1 MDKIIVIGGGG
12 HAKVLMSVLQKAG
25 WNITGYT
32 DIKEGQAVLGVPC
45 LGGDHVLESMLDDYS
60 KYNAVIGVGKID
72 YSNKRLVLQDRFE
85 ELGFHFPVIISPDS
99 IVNSDVLPGAGT
111 VVFDGAVINSGT
123 RTGRACIINTNCTV
137 EHDCILGNNV
147 HIAPGAVL
155 CGGSII
161 GDNCMIGAGAVV
173 IQKAHISAGCLVG
186 AGAVVV
192 GSLSEAGTYV
202 GNPAYRLESS
212 I

>member
-12 HAKVLMSVLQKAG
+12 HAKVLISVLQKAD

-32 DIKEGQAVLGVPC
+32 DIKGDEAVLDVPR
-45 LGGDHVLESMLDDYS
+45 LGSDAVLENLIYKHSR
-60 KYNAVIGVGKID
+60 YNAVIGIGKID
-72 YSNKRLVLQDRFE
+72 LSNRRLVLQDRFE
-85 ELGFHFPVIISPDS
+85 GLGFHFPVIISPDS
-99 IVNSDVLPGAGT
+99 VVNRDVLMGAGT

-123 RTGRACIINTNCTV
+123 STGRACIMNTNCTV

-147 HIAPGAVL
+147 HIAPGAIL
-155 CGGSII
+155 CGGSTI

-173 IQKAHISAGCLVG
+173 IQKVHISAGCLIG

-192 GSLSEAGTYV
+192 GSLSEPGTYV
-202 GNPAYRLESS
+202 GNPAYR